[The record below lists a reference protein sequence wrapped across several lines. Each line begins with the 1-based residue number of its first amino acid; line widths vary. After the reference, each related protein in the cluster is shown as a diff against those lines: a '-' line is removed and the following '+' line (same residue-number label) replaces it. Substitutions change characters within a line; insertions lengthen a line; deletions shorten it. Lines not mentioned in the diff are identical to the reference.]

1 MCLREQID
9 LHMAVQPISCLIVYP
24 DTETSVAYQRIEPG
38 ELQRQLF
45 SNLVRLLE
53 IFQVALPPLDLA
65 DVTKLL

>member
-1 MCLREQID
+1 MRLGEQID
-9 LHMAVQPISCLIVYP
+9 LHVAVQAISCLIVYSN
-24 DTETSVAYQRIEPG
+24 TKTSITYQRIEAG
-38 ELQRQLF
+38 ELLRQLF